1 MARAFRPRSVRGF
14 SLLEAI
20 VTLVIV
26 ALIVTLLMQAL
37 GQSLDLR
44 ARLLRHQR
52 LATVA
57 SLQEQW
63 FRETVSSAMG
73 DLSDGLGRM
82 AGTTDRLEL
91 VTPGPLGDGGLQ
103 RVKWWLQPVEG
114 GQALHYAD
122 STWPDLVVVAGPLQ
136 EAGFT
141 YLDGAQEWSDLWE
154 PEAGAVEILPRMVRL
169 QARTATGEMH
179 WLVPIAANPRQPGYL
194 RPQSAA
200 DGL

>member
-1 MARAFRPRSVRGF
+1 MGRASFPRSVRGF

-63 FRETVSSAMG
+63 FRETVSSAMA
-73 DLSDGLGRM
+73 DLGDGLGRM
-82 AGTTDRLEL
+82 AGKRDSLEL

-103 RVKWWLQPVEG
+103 RVKWWLQPVDG
-114 GQALHYAD
+114 GLALHYAD

-136 EAGFT
+136 DASFA
-141 YLDGAQEWSDLWE
+141 YLDGAQEWSDRWE
-154 PEAGAVEILPRMVRL
+154 PEAAAIDILPRMVRL
-169 QARTATGEMH
+169 QARTATGDMH
-179 WLVPIAANPRQPGYL
+179 WLVPVAANPRLPGYL
-194 RPQSAA
+194 RPHRAT